1 MSTNNK
7 QDENFEVDRRNDER
21 THHMLIKY
29 VLKDVDS
36 VEYQQPEDENTVDPE
51 H

>member
-7 QDENFEVDRRNDER
+7 QYEYFEVNGWNNESA
-21 THHMLIKY
+21 HHLFIKK

-36 VEYQQPEDENTVDPE
+36 VEYQQSEDEYPV
-51 H
+51 